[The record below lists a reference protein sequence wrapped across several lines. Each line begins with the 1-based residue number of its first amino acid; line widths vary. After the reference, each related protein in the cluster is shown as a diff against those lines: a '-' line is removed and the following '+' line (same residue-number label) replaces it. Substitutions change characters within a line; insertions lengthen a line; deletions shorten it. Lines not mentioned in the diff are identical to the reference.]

1 METTEIEKNSST
13 ETIKETS
20 NIVKLPT
27 KQKQEIFIPYEK
39 ENYST
44 IEKAIIELSEELSN
58 LTELRDSIEHSFSKK
73 NLIDDKFQ
81 GEVTS
86 LFNSLIKQIE
96 NQTETFKKEID
107 YNKQLEIQI
116 QNKEYQ
122 GQIFIL
128 DRALNEERAKISKTL
143 IEITDTVKET
153 MIVVSEKC
161 KELKLA
167 NNIIEENIM
176 KFRSDSMAAT
186 ENEYKALK
194 NQCESLLKTFTEN
207 AKTTLETVKKT
218 SIDFITQ
225 CEKENKSLIGK
236 VPSVKGKLTTESWI
250 VIIFGCLGLA
260 NIIINFFM

>member
-1 METTEIEKNSST
+1 MENPT
-13 ETIKETS
+13 ETEKGTS
-20 NIVKLPT
+20 SITKLPV
-27 KQKQEIFIPYEK
+27 KPKQEIIIPYEK
-39 ENYST
+39 ENYSM

-81 GEVTS
+81 AEVTS
-86 LFNSLIKQIE
+86 LFNSLTKQIE
-96 NQTETFKKEID
+96 NLTDTFKKEID
-107 YNKQLEIQI
+107 YNNQLEIQI

-143 IEITDTVKET
+143 IEISDTVKDT
-153 MIVVSEKC
+153 MLVVSDKC
-161 KELKLA
+161 KELKVA
-167 NNIIEENIM
+167 NNIIEDNIM
-176 KFRSDSMAAT
+176 KFRSDSMAAS

-194 NQCESLLKTFTEN
+194 NQCETLLKQFTEN
-207 AKTTLETVKKT
+207 AKKTLETVKKT

-236 VPSVKGKLTTESWI
+236 VPVVKGKLTAESWI
-250 VIIFGCLGLA
+250 VILFGCIGIASLF
-260 NIIINFFM
+260 INLFVK